1 MPSWSTACPDWER
14 RVLAGESLIP
24 FDPLFPEEAA
34 AAMAVFTSL
43 RIVDAAGSPTI
54 GEAAPP
60 WMLDFARAIFGSYDA
75 ASGRRLIRDY
85 FLLISKKN
93 GKSTLAAAI
102 MLTTLI
108 RNWRASGEF
117 YILSP
122 TIEVANNSYLPARDM
137 VRADEELSDLLHVQ
151 DHLRTITHRGN
162 SAFLK
167 VVAADSDTISGK
179 KAIGLLVDEVWA
191 FGKRANAEN
200 MLREARGGLAS
211 RPEGFEIDLSTQSDA
226 PPAGLFAQRLARFRD
241 IRDGVPVDPRSL
253 GVLYEYPPQMLKDE
267 SFRDPKNFYVTNP
280 SLGVSVDLEYLVDE
294 YKKAEHAGDAS
305 FRGFAA
311 KHLDVQLGIALR
323 SDGWAGAPLW
333 ERGADPELT
342 LDALLERSEVVTV
355 GVDGGGLEDL
365 LGVAVLGREKDTK
378 NWLLWAHAFVSPE
391 GMERRKA
398 NASVYQNFIDDGD
411 LTLVDELP
419 DDVAGVVEIVGRV
432 NDAGR
437 LHMVGVDAAGIDTIV
452 DGLAEIDISQENE
465 NLTAVRQG
473 IALMG
478 AIKTIERR
486 LADGSFRHSGSRMM
500 SWMVGNLKVVPTPTA
515 MRLARDE
522 SGYGKIDAMA
532 AAFNAA
538 ALMCGNPDSLVSPYE
553 TRGILII

>member
-1 MPSWSTACPDWER
+1 MITTACPDWAAKI
-14 RVLAGESLIP
+14 VAGESIIP
-24 FDPLFPEEAA
+24 APLFPEEAA
-34 AAMAVFTSL
+34 AAMAVFESL

-54 GEAAPP
+54 GEAAPA
-60 WMLDFARAIFGSYDA
+60 WMLDFARAVFGAYDA
-75 ASGRRLIRDY
+75 ESGRRLIRDF

-108 RNWRASGEF
+108 RNWRTSGEF

-137 VRADEELSDLLHVQ
+137 VRADEELSDLLHIQ

-162 SAFLK
+162 NSFLK

-179 KAIGLLVDEVWA
+179 KAIGLLVDELWL
-191 FGKRANAEN
+191 FGKRANAEA

-211 RPEGFEIDLSTQSDA
+211 RPEGFEIDLSTQSDQ

-241 IRDGVPVDPRSL
+241 IRDGVLVDPKSL
-253 GVLYEYPPQMLKDE
+253 GVLYEWPPQMLKDE
-267 SFRDPKNFYVTNP
+267 SFRDQANFYVTNP
-280 SLGVSVDLEYLVDE
+280 SLGVSVDLEYLIDE
-294 YKKAEHAGDAS
+294 YKKAEHAGEAS

-311 KHLDVQLGIALR
+311 KHLNVQLGAALR

-333 ERGADPELT
+333 PRGADPELT
-342 LDALLERSEVVTV
+342 LDELIKRSEVIVI
-355 GVDGGGLEDL
+355 GIDGGGLDDL
-365 LGVAVLGREKDTK
+365 LGVAVIGREEDTK
-378 NWLLWAHAFVSPE
+378 TWLCWTHAFVSPE
-391 GMERRKA
+391 GVERRKA

-411 LTLVDELP
+411 LTLVDALP
-419 DDVAGVVEIVGRV
+419 DDVAGVVEIVGRA

-437 LHMVGVDAAGIDTIV
+437 LHMVGVDAAGIGSIIDAL
-452 DGLAEIDISQENE
+452 GEIDVSEEQK

-478 AIKTIERR
+478 AIKTIERK
-486 LADGSFRHSGSRMM
+486 LADGSFRHGGSRLM
-500 SWMVGNLKVVPTPTA
+500 SWCVGNLMIVPTPTA

-522 SGYGKIDAMA
+522 SGFGKVDAAMA
-532 AAFNAA
+532 MFNAA
-538 ALMCGNPDSLVSPYE
+538 ALMATNPESQVSVYE
-553 TRGILII
+553 TRGILVL